1 MRDIDKIPSTKYG
14 GHKLFKRKSIIK
26 LACATML
33 TNAGVTLL
41 SQMTR
46 FSDSE
51 SIVQASSTS
60 VVAKALELMLPATKA
75 QI

>member
-1 MRDIDKIPSTKYG
+1 MRDIDKILSTKYG

-51 SIVQASSTS
+51 SIVQAS
-60 VVAKALELMLPATKA
+60 
-75 QI
+75 